1 MRAVG
6 CSASTPLASSSATP
20 RHTSAAGAG
29 HCSVPS
35 TEASG
40 IRMKNTGTT
49 MSAAGEH
56 AEELGEEL
64 LARVGAEQVAA
75 LEVGEQVARVR
86 RWRRR

>member
-6 CSASTPLASSSATP
+6 WSEPTPFESSSATP

-29 HCSVPS
+29 HFSVPS

-40 IRMKNTGTT
+40 ISDEEHRDHHQP
-49 MSAAGEH
+49 AGEH

-75 LEVGEQVARVR
+75 LEIGEQVAGVAGRAR
-86 RWRRR
+86 A